1 MEDDE
6 VDFKNSDQEDRVD
19 KPPRNSR
26 DLLLFPLLLFI
37 FLLLLLLLLLLLPLP
52 LLHSR
57 DAKSPHISNKNCA
70 GEAT

>member
-37 FLLLLLLLLLLLPLP
+37 FLLLLLLLLPLP